1 MPDPTDPA
9 FLPRIPINRSDFSTG
24 LDWLGGGYP
33 FLPTSQHDWKCESQ
47 SESDWEEEDSGCDK
61 NHNNLPSWG
70 ESLNCDTNADKKCS
84 FNSFCDGFSD
94 QTSSGNKWNQQP
106 STSKCKHNYYDCCVK
121 VSASKLL
128 DHWLDGHQETELP
141 TQVSSI
147 ESAICQKNP
156 LPLVMG
162 LLENGTSLQG
172 VNSTG
177 QNALHVLLGKN
188 SQVKDISQLVRLL
201 VEAKVGINDNDDHGD
216 SPLTMVRHMLED
228 GKFEEAKE
236 VAEILLD
243 QGADPNHRN
252 VCGWSALAYSVIH
265 QDSSLNL
272 TRSLLNCGGKILPFD
287 DKDMQT
293 DQPYLPLRVL
303 LRSIIKCQSLD
314 NARESIK
321 ILGQVM
327 SQNPKKM
334 KEHVQTSIVAEG
346 SLITSNAP
354 VLFEEIQSTLSYF
367 WLRPKPLLH
376 LSLQASRRK
385 LGLKRL
391 NSGSLKALFVA
402 PRIQNYLSFKT
413 TLPLIYSQ
421 TQNTRKEKTENS
433 LKEISSPQIPQENL
447 SNKIRIRLTCSAQ
460 SI

>member
-9 FLPRIPINRSDFSTG
+9 FLPRKPINRPDFSTG
-24 LDWLGGGYP
+24 LAWLGGGYQ
-33 FLPTSQHDWKCESQ
+33 QHDWKCESQ
-47 SESDWEEEDSGCDK
+47 TESDWSEGDEGGGCDR
-61 NHNNLPSWG
+61 NHNNLPRWG
-70 ESLNCDTNADKKCS
+70 QNLDCDTDSDKKCS

-94 QTSSGNKWNQQP
+94 QKDFAA
-106 STSKCKHNYYDCCVK
+106 KCKHNYFDCCVK

-128 DHWLDGHQETELP
+128 DHWLDGHQEKELP
-141 TQVSSI
+141 RQVSSLDY
-147 ESAICQKNP
+147 AICQKTP
-156 LPLVMG
+156 LALVQA
-162 LLENGTSLQG
+162 LLKSGASVDG

-177 QNALHVLLGKN
+177 QNALHLLLGKN
-188 SQVKDISQLVRLL
+188 SQAEDIPRVVKLL
-201 VEAKVGINDNDDHGD
+201 VDAKVGINDPDDHGD
-216 SPLTMVRHMLED
+216 SPLTMVRHMLD
-228 GKFEEAKE
+228 HGKFEEAKE
-236 VAEILLD
+236 VAEILLSH
-243 QGADPNHRN
+243 GADPNHRN

-265 QDSSLNL
+265 QDSSLSL
-272 TRSLLNCGGKILPFD
+272 TRSLLNSGATILPLD
-287 DKDMQT
+287 DKDKTT
-293 DQPYLPLRVL
+293 DQPYSPLRVL
-303 LRSIIKCQSLD
+303 LRSIIKCQGLD
-314 NARESIK
+314 NGRESIK

-334 KEHVQTSIVAEG
+334 KGHVQTSIVAEG

-354 VLFEEIQSTLSYF
+354 MLLTEIQSTLSYF

-376 LSLQASRRK
+376 LSLHASRRK

-391 NSGSLKALFVA
+391 NSRSLMALSVA
-402 PRIQNYLSFKT
+402 PRLQNYLSLKT

-433 LKEISSPQIPQENL
+433 LDEVSSSQIPQETL